1 VKKKSLKLNMILN
14 AIKGIMGII
23 FPLITFPYVSR
34 VLGVDNLGSFN
45 FANSVISYFVL
56 AAGLG
61 ISTYAIREGSRFRDD
76 NSKFKHFADEMFTIN
91 MAATAVSYFLLLVF
105 MIAVPKFANYKVL
118 LIILSLQIV
127 FKTIG
132 IEWIYSIYE
141 DYAYIT
147 ARSIAFQVI
156 SLVLMFAFVRERTAV
171 NIYAAISVVSGVGS
185 NVLNYFHA
193 KRYCNVGI
201 TQKVDWKRHMK
212 PIMVLFAMSVTVTVY
227 VSSDTTIL
235 GFLCSDY
242 NVGIYSVATKI
253 YGIVKTLLSSVL
265 IVSIP
270 RLSALLGANDKIGF
284 EKNASDIYKTLIT
297 IMLPAMVGIIA
308 LRKEIVL
315 IVSGEEFISA
325 VPSLVILS
333 IALIFCMGAW
343 FWGQC
348 ILVPAKKEN
357 IVFKATVASALV
369 NIILNFA
376 LIPFWKENAA
386 AFTTLLAE
394 AIAFFWCKHEGKKII
409 KPVGINKVL
418 MKTICGCVG
427 IVLCD
432 VIVTQ
437 LKLGT
442 YGQTIVLIMLAV
454 VAYFSIELL
463 LKNEALTDVY
473 QSVVRKI
480 VKRRS

>member
-1 VKKKSLKLNMILN
+1 
-14 AIKGIMGII
+14 MGII

>member
-1 VKKKSLKLNMILN
+1 MKKKSLKLNMILN

>member
-1 VKKKSLKLNMILN
+1 MVQ
-14 AIKGIMGII
+14 
-23 FPLITFPYVSR
+23 
-34 VLGVDNLGSFN
+34 
-45 FANSVISYFVL
+45 FV
-56 AAGLG
+56 
-61 ISTYAIREGSRFRDD
+61 
-76 NSKFKHFADEMFTIN
+76 
-91 MAATAVSYFLLLVF
+91 TAMLVF

>member
-1 VKKKSLKLNMILN
+1 
-14 AIKGIMGII
+14 MGII

-394 AIAFFWCKHEGKKII
+394 AIAFFWCKHEGKKIV

>member
-1 VKKKSLKLNMILN
+1 MKKKSLKLNMILN
-14 AIKGIMGII
+14 AIKGMMGII

-61 ISTYAIREGSRFRDD
+61 ISTYSIREGSGLRDD

-91 MAATAVSYFLLLVF
+91 MVSTAVSYFLLIVF
-105 MIAVPKFANYKVL
+105 TIAVPKFANYKVL

-147 ARSIAFQVI
+147 VRSIAFQVI
-156 SLVLMFAFVRERTAV
+156 SLVLMFTFVRERTDV

-193 KRYCNVGI
+193 RKYCKVGI

-235 GFLCSDY
+235 GFLCSDH

-348 ILVPAKKEN
+348 ILVPVKKEN

-394 AIAFFWCKHEGKKII
+394 AIAFFWCKHEGKKIV

-418 MKTICGCVG
+418 VKTIFGCVG
-427 IVLCD
+427 IVLCNI
-432 VIVTQ
+432 VVTQ

-442 YGQTIVLIMLAV
+442 YGQTIVLIIMAV
-454 VAYFSIELL
+454 AAYFSIELL
-463 LKNEALTDVY
+463 LKNEAITDVY
-473 QSVVRKI
+473 RSVINKFSKGR
-480 VKRRS
+480 

>member
-1 VKKKSLKLNMILN
+1 MKKKSLKLNMILN

-394 AIAFFWCKHEGKKII
+394 AIAFFWCKHEGKKIV